1 MFDLAINR
9 RVFGNWRHLLAFGFG
24 SGLAKYAPGTF
35 GTLVAIPIFLAI
47 GHLPAWLYAVTVLA
61 AFALGVWICD
71 TVSRDLG
78 VHDHGGIVFDE
89 FVGFWITM
97 FLAPMTVTSV
107 VLGFVLFRIFDI
119 WKPGPI
125 RWIDRHVEGGF
136 GIMVDDVA
144 AGVVACAAL
153 HALLWALGT
162 AA

>member
-1 MFDLAINR
+1 VFDLAINSN
-9 RVFGNWRHLLAFGFG
+9 VFRNWRHCLAFGFG
-24 SGLAKYAPGTF
+24 SGLAKFAPGTF
-35 GTLVAIPIFLAI
+35 GTLVAIPLYLAI
-47 GHLPAWLYAVTVLA
+47 SALPAWLYAVTVFA

-97 FLAPMTVTSV
+97 FLVPPSALA
-107 VLGFVLFRIFDI
+107 VLAGFVLFRLFDI

-125 RWIDRHVEGGF
+125 RWCDRNVQGGF

-153 HALLWALGT
+153 HLLLRAVG
-162 AA
+162 A

>member
-1 MFDLAINR
+1 VFDLAINSN
-9 RVFGNWRHLLAFGFG
+9 VFRNWRHCLAFGFG
-24 SGLAKYAPGTF
+24 SGLAKFAPGTF
-35 GTLVAIPIFLAI
+35 GTLVAVPLYLAI
-47 GHLPAWLYAVTVLA
+47 SALPPWLYALTVVA

-97 FLAPMTVTSV
+97 FLVPPSALA
-107 VLGFVLFRIFDI
+107 VLAGFVLFRLFDI

-125 RWIDRHVEGGF
+125 RWCDRNVQGGF

-153 HALLWALGT
+153 HLLLRAVG
-162 AA
+162 A

>member
-1 MFDLAINR
+1 MFELAINR
-9 RVFGNWRHLLAFGFG
+9 NVFRNWRHCLAFGFG

-35 GTLVAIPIFLAI
+35 GTLVAIPLYLAI
-47 GHLPAWLYAVTVLA
+47 SALPAWLYAVTVVA

-97 FLAPMTVTSV
+97 FLVPPSAPA
-107 VLGFVLFRIFDI
+107 VLAGFVLFRLFDI

-125 RWIDRHVEGGF
+125 RWCDRNVQGGF

-153 HALLWALGT
+153 HLLWYALGSP
-162 AA
+162 A